1 MSRALIQI
9 FANALFQPANAVFFR
24 GPWSGIRQSVGN
36 ENAGLAQRELSKN
49 DVMLFVGR
57 LSR

>member
-9 FANALFQPANAVFFR
+9 LANALFQPADAIFLR
-24 GPWSGIRQSVGN
+24 GSWRGICQSIGN